1 MFKSLPLLYSS
12 HPSSYLF
19 YFINQF
25 IQRSKN
31 TVAVVLVAWGGAL
44 MLVSRY
50 FLTKNILNLV
60 LTPGPSLRL
69 ETINLLGQVQ
79 HRQVPLSQVQ
89 VSSLLYL
96 PSPSHPIPSHP
107 IPCHPIHPTR
117 HPCRPYHP
125 MSTLDRLRIWE
136 ERRESEVKLTNYTE
150 DGHRG
155 DSKEGSVYQG
165 EDRWRHVFYGQG
177 WCSAR

>member
-107 IPCHPIHPTR
+107 MPSHSSHPPSMSSISSHVNPTSSKD
-117 HPCRPYHP
+117 
-125 MSTLDRLRIWE
+125 MGGE
-136 ERRESEVKLTNYTE
+136 EGVGSQTNKLYRGWSQRRQQ
-150 DGHRG
+150 RG
-155 DSKEGSVYQG
+155 LSLSG
-165 EDRWRHVFYGQG
+165 
-177 WCSAR
+177 